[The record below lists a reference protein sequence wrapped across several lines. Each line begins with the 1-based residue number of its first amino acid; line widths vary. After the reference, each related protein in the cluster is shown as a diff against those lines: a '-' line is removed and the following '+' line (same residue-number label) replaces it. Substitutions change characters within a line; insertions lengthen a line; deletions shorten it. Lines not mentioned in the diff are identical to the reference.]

1 MRSGTTAP
9 GVHSLG
15 RVYHTWLI
23 SFVQEQNTENQRRLS
38 QARGGCSL
46 RALGASLLL
55 PPRQGQLQDAVGA
68 PSQEHRHSTPPG
80 ASPVR
85 SRGLLPPSPPGRL

>member
-9 GVHSLG
+9 GVYSLG

-38 QARGGCSL
+38 QARGCSL
-46 RALGASLLL
+46 HALGASLLL
-55 PPRQGQLQDAVGA
+55 PPWQGQLQDTVGA
-68 PSQEHRHSTPPG
+68 PLQEHRHSSPPG